1 MENIV
6 ESLSYKSFNIQVYKE
21 DDFFNPREWDNR
33 TKMVCFHG
41 RYELGDKHE
50 FRSPE
55 SLEEFLTANKANLY
69 VLPLYLYDHGGITI
83 STTPFNCRFDSGQVG
98 FIYIT
103 KEKAL
108 DEGIHDPFKT
118 MKQEVETYNDYLVG
132 NCYGYSIYDEQGEY
146 LDSCGGYLGHHNFCM
161 EEAKSQADYLDRTLP
176 KQYALALA

>member
-6 ESLSYKSFNIQVYKE
+6 ESLSYKGFNIQIYQ
-21 DDFFNPREWDNR
+21 DYDPFSPREWDNR
-33 TKMVCFHG
+33 SKMVCFHG
-41 RYELGDKHE
+41 RYTLGDKHE
-50 FRSPE
+50 FRDPE
-55 SLEEFLTANKANLY
+55 SFEEFLTANKANLY

-108 DEGIHDPFKT
+108 EEGIHDPFKT